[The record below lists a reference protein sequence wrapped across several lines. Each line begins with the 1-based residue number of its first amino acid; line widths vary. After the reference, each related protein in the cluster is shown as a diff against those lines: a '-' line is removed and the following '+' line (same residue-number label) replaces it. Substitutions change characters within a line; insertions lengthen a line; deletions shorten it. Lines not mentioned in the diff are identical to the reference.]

1 MIKRIVKMNLH
12 ASQEAAFLHIFE
24 NVKKQIRAQ
33 PGCLSLEVLRRVHL
47 GDLSIWTISVWESEE
62 ALNHYRASELFK
74 ETWTGVKALFAA
86 PAEAWT
92 LTPIETLA

>member
-12 ASQEAAFLHIFE
+12 SSREAEFLHIFE
-24 NVKKQIRAQ
+24 GVKKEIRAQ
-33 PGCLSLEVLRRVHL
+33 PGCLCLEVLRRDHL
-47 GDLSIWTISVWESEE
+47 GDLSLWTISVWESED
-62 ALNHYRASELFK
+62 ALNQYRSSELFK
-74 ETWTGVKALFAA
+74 HTWAGVKALFAS